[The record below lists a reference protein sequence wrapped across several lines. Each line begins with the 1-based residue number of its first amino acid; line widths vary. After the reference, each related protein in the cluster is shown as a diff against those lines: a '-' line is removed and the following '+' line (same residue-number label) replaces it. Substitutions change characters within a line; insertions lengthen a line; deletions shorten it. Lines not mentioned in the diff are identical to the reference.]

1 MIDARRSHVHDG
13 CPTSYSVSY
22 HSSLSVIHKYGL
34 MEVLGILFEINEL
47 FELTF
52 DGNHM
57 LLGRT
62 ALSGRSKLVRSQIPR
77 EQPKRIM
84 ALGHRNGVS
93 NREQLR
99 CRHNVQSDTILC
111 WRIVRTIVSSNC
123 RRITRNKCG
132 NCDGSATLKKHGMY
146 IW

>member
-1 MIDARRSHVHDG
+1 
-13 CPTSYSVSY
+13 
-22 HSSLSVIHKYGL
+22 

-57 LLGRT
+57 LLGQT

-77 EQPKRIM
+77 EQPKRKM

-99 CRHNVQSDTILC
+99 CRHNVQSDIILC

-132 NCDGSATLKKHGMY
+132 NCDGSATLKKTWYVYMVGTLHKIEIY
-146 IW
+146 VTQYLQIIYTFWTYTRFE